1 MTTSGE
7 SAKRVAMDAM
17 PERYADLSM
26 TEWRGNRSKR
36 SYVMGVQNTILR
48 V

>member
-1 MTTSGE
+1 MG
-7 SAKRVAMDAM
+7 AMIVDT
-17 PERYADLSM
+17 ERFAALSM

-36 SYVMGVQNTILR
+36 IYGMGVQNMKVR